1 MREPEAAV
9 KIRDMMEL
17 EGRRA
22 GASRGCAGVIASITI
37 PGGRG
42 TVTIAGKP
50 GKDLSQDMISSIL
63 KQAGLSGKDL
73 P

>member
-1 MREPEAAV
+1 M
-9 KIRDMMEL
+9 KIRDMIALVET
-17 EGRRA
+17 
-22 GASRGCAGVIASITI
+22 RGWGLVRTRGSHRQYRH
-37 PGGRG
+37 PERVG

-63 KQAGLSGKDL
+63 KQAGLTRRDL

>member
-1 MREPEAAV
+1 M
-9 KIRDMMEL
+9 KIRDMIALVET
-17 EGRRA
+17 
-22 GASRGCAGVIASITI
+22 RGWDLVRTRGSHRQYRH
-37 PGGRG
+37 PERLG

-63 KQAGLSGKDL
+63 KQAGLTRKDL